1 MPRQQAPPFV
11 GESLLPE
18 ERLRRRADF
27 PRCYER
33 GRRRHGR
40 LVTIHVLERGPDAVG
55 PRLGITV
62 TRKVGG
68 AVVRHRIKRRIR
80 EIYRRWNERRHLS
93 PYDIL
98 VHVKPAAREADF
110 HLLQTEIHRLLRPLV
125 RRQGQVG

>member
-1 MPRQQAPPFV
+1 MLNQQASRSL

-27 PRCYER
+27 RRCYER
-33 GRRRHGR
+33 GRRRHGP
-40 LVTIHVLERGPDAVG
+40 LATLYFLERGEEAVC

-68 AVVRHRIKRRIR
+68 AVVRQRIKRRIR
-80 EIYRRWNERRHLS
+80 EIYRRWSERRQLP

-98 VHVKPAAREADF
+98 VHVKPSAKQADF
-110 HLLQTEIHRLLRPLV
+110 TTLRAEIHRLLLPLI
-125 RRQGQVG
+125 QGEPQGG